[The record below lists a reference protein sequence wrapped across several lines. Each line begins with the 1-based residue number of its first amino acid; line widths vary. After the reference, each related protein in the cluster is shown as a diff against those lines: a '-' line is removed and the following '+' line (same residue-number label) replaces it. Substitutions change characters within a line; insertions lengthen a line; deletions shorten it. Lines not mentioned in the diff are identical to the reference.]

1 MKNGYVTILSETE
14 LAEKN
19 NQQMW
24 YEPHHP
30 VLNPH
35 KPDKVRRVCNAANKF
50 CGYCLNDMLLT
61 GPALLASLMGIL
73 SRFRENQFALSAD
86 IEEMFLQVEV
96 RPKDRQFIR
105 FLWLVENG
113 KVVTYQ

>member
-1 MKNGYVTILSETE
+1 MSNNFSSALGQLRGLKRRLDSDQSLKGQYSDKIASESKKRYVTILSETE

-24 YEPHHP
+24 YVPHHP
-30 VLNPH
+30 LLNPH
-35 KPDKVRRVCNAANKF
+35 KLNKVRRVCNAANKF

-73 SRFRENQFALSAD
+73 SRF
-86 IEEMFLQVEV
+86 
-96 RPKDRQFIR
+96 
-105 FLWLVENG
+105 
-113 KVVTYQ
+113 